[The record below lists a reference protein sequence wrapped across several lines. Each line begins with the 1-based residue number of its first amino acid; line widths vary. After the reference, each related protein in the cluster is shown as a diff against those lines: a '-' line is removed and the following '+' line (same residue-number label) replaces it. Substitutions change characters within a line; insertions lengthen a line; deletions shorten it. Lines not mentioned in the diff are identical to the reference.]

1 MNHNHH
7 ETYNQ
12 LVQKAIEVF
21 SKQGYCSTNLV
32 DISDA
37 LGISRGPIYYYFKDK
52 IGLYDAAFDK
62 FDHDVREAHGRIIQL
77 NKPFQEFVED
87 VIFDCV
93 ERNTLYG
100 PYFFY
105 GIESSSEL
113 EDIKIKYDKMNDD
126 IFQEKI
132 DYVNQSK
139 LKNEIHPDA
148 DPRKIAD
155 LIYIVFY
162 GLLTSIQKGSILD
175 VSESNIRALIRTLV
189 CGIMQYS
196 KDLSV

>member
-1 MNHNHH
+1 
-7 ETYNQ
+7 
-12 LVQKAIEVF
+12 
-21 SKQGYCSTNLV
+21 
-32 DISDA
+32 
-37 LGISRGPIYYYFKDK
+37 
-52 IGLYDAAFDK
+52 
-62 FDHDVREAHGRIIQL
+62 
-77 NKPFQEFVED
+77 
-87 VIFDCV
+87 
-93 ERNTLYG
+93 
-100 PYFFY
+100 
-105 GIESSSEL
+105 
-113 EDIKIKYDKMNDD
+113 MNDD